1 MPCIL
6 HIYGSSAMCDVYSC
20 VFVDCMHAKCMC
32 VLLLLIQCKYLVCDI
47 FRVKIK
53 IRVSFMLTLRLVVE
67 EGWAEELGSHFSR
80 VRYIEIA
87 DLILALT
94 ISQ

>member
-1 MPCIL
+1 
-6 HIYGSSAMCDVYSC
+6 
-20 VFVDCMHAKCMC
+20 
-32 VLLLLIQCKYLVCDI
+32 
-47 FRVKIK
+47 
-53 IRVSFMLTLRLVVE
+53 MLTLRLVVE